1 MSLRARAYVLR
12 RPVRWALASQTLVT
26 LAAAALAWVWVGL
39 PAAWSAALGG
49 AVAVAGSLA
58 YAVVAGRPVD
68 GLPLSALRGLIRA
81 EAAKVLVVVLLL
93 WTVFKSQAAPH
104 MAAFFMTF
112 VLVVL
117 AFSVAALV
125 RDR

>member
-1 MSLRARAYVLR
+1 
-12 RPVRWALASQTLVT
+12 LVT
-26 LAAAALAWVWVGL
+26 VAACVVAWMWSGL

-49 AVAVAGSLA
+49 GVAVAGSLA

-68 GLPLSALRGLIRA
+68 GSPLSALRGLVRA

-93 WTVFKSQAAPH
+93 WTVFKSDAASN
-104 MAAFFMTF
+104 MAAFFTTF
-112 VLVVL
+112 ALVVI